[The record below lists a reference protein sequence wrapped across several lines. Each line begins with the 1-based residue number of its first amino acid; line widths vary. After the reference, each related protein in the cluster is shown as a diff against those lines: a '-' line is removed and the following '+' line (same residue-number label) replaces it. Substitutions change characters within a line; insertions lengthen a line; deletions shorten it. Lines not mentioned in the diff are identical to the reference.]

1 LEGTVATQTLSDPAG
16 AAARRRPHLS
26 QRAAEELTAYLF
38 ISPWIFG
45 FVVFTAGAMIASFS
59 ISLLDTDLLSTSTFV
74 GFKNYAT
81 AFQAPLFWQA
91 IRATFFYTALVVP
104 LGTLVALAVAMLL
117 NQRLR
122 PLGLWRTVYYL
133 PAVVSGVAV
142 ALLWG
147 WVLNPQY
154 GLVNLGLGRLGI
166 PGPRWFA
173 SEEWAVPGIVL
184 IGLWGAGTS
193 MLLYLAG
200 LQSIPTE
207 LQEAARIDGAG
218 SWSVFRN
225 VTLPLLTPTIFF
237 NVITG
242 VIASF
247 QVFTTAYILTQGGPN
262 NATLFM
268 VLYLY
273 RQAFQLFHFGYASA
287 LAWILFVIIMFF
299 TLIVVRSSSSWVH
312 YEGGLRR

>member
-1 LEGTVATQTLSDPAG
+1 LATTETIRRPAAAG
-16 AAARRRPHLS
+16 ARRWPRLS
-26 QRAAEELTAYLF
+26 QSQAEELTAYLF
-38 ISPWIFG
+38 ISPWIIG
-45 FVVFTAGAMIASFS
+45 FLIFTAGAMIASFY
-59 ISLLDTDLLSTSTFV
+59 ISLLDTDLLSTTKFV
-74 GFKNYAT
+74 GLQNYVSMVK
-81 AFQAPLFWQA
+81 QPLFWQA
-91 IRATFFYTALVVP
+91 IKATFFYTILVVP
-104 LGTLVALAVAMLL
+104 LGTVIALSVAMLL
-117 NQRLR
+117 NQKVR

-154 GLVNLGLGRLGI
+154 GLVNLFLGLFRI

-173 SEEWAVPGIVL
+173 SEVWAVPGIVL
-184 IGLWGAGTS
+184 IALWGAGTS

-225 VTLPLLTPTIFF
+225 VTLPLLTPTVFF

-247 QVFTTAYILTQGGPN
+247 QVFTVAYILTQGGPN
-262 NATLFM
+262 NASLFM

-287 LAWILFVIIMFF
+287 LAWVLFAIIMFF
-299 TLIVVRSSSSWVH
+299 TLIVVRSSNYWVH

>member
-1 LEGTVATQTLSDPAG
+1 LATETIRHPAE
-16 AAARRRPHLS
+16 AAPRRPRLS
-26 QRAAEELTAYLF
+26 QARAEELTAYLF
-38 ISPWIFG
+38 ISPWIIG
-45 FVVFTAGAMIASFS
+45 FLVFTAGAMISSFY
-59 ISLLDTDLLSTSTFV
+59 ISLLDTDLLSTSKFV
-74 GFKNYAT
+74 ALQNYLNAFK
-81 AFQAPLFWQA
+81 APLFWQS
-91 IRATFFYTALVVP
+91 IKATIFYTILVVP
-104 LGTLVALAVAMLL
+104 FGTVVALGVAMLL
-117 NQRLR
+117 NQKVR
-122 PLGLWRTVYYL
+122 PLGFWRTVYYL

-147 WVLNPQY
+147 WVLNPQF
-154 GLVNLGLGRLGI
+154 GLVNLFLGLFKI

-173 SEEWAVPGIVL
+173 SEQWAVPGVVL
-184 IGLWGAGTS
+184 IAIWGAGTS

-218 SWSVFRN
+218 PWRVFRN

-237 NVITG
+237 NVITL

-247 QVFTTAYILTQGGPN
+247 QVFTQAYILTQGGPN
-262 NATLFM
+262 NATLFL

-273 RQAFQLFHFGYASA
+273 RQGFQQFHFGYASA

-299 TLIVVRSSSSWVH
+299 TLIVVRSSSYWVH